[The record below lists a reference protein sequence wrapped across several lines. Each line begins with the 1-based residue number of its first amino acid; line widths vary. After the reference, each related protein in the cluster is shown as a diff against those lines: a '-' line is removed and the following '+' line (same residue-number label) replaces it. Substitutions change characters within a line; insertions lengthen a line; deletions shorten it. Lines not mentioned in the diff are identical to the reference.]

1 MCYNFQQIGGVMDQ
15 YQIDELTKAINN
27 SSQLGISGG
36 WIIGI
41 LAVSFVMALIFGCV
55 AASIANYNERK
66 RLNAFFAGFFLGPL
80 GVVAYMIMGES
91 IELRVHLEQKALK
104 EIKKSAL

>member
-1 MCYNFQQIGGVMDQ
+1 MDQ
-15 YQIDELTKAINN
+15 YQTTEELTNTLNN
-27 SSQLGISGG
+27 SVQSGISGY

-41 LAVSFVMALIFGCV
+41 LVASLLIAILFGF
-55 AASIANYNERK
+55 ATASIANYNERR

-104 EIKKSAL
+104 DLNKKSTS